1 MPFDIA
7 RFTAEREARGGTLGA
22 AIRWAELTAS
32 TNDDALS
39 AARAGA
45 AHGALFGAETQ
56 TLGRGRRGSEWFS
69 EAGAGLW
76 FSVLLRPALA
86 AEAAPVLA
94 LCAGLSVREAVA
106 KHVASRV
113 LVKWP
118 NDVLVAPGPLSGVP
132 GGADHRKVAGVLVE
146 SQITGSRLSWAVVGI
161 GLNVLQTAFP
171 EAISTTATSLELLQ
185 AGAERR
191 ETLLAHVLEA
201 FETRVTRLETR
212 GMVSVAEELRQHDAL
227 LGRRLRVDE
236 RSGTGAGIDDSG
248 RLLLQ
253 LESGTV
259 DACVSGHI
267 ELLG

>member
-7 RFTAEREARGGTLGA
+7 RFTAEREARGVTLGA

-76 FSVLLRPALA
+76 FSVLLRRALA
-86 AEAAPVLA
+86 AEAAPGLA

-106 KHVASRV
+106 ARVASRV

-118 NDVLVAPGPLSGVP
+118 NDVLVDA
-132 GGADHRKVAGVLVE
+132 RKVAGVLVE
-146 SQITGSRLSWAVVGI
+146 SQINGSRLSWAVVGI

-171 EAISTTATSLELLQ
+171 KAISTTATSLELLH
-185 AGAERR
+185 AGATGR
-191 ETLLAHVLEA
+191 EALLADVLEA
-201 FETRVTRLETR
+201 LETRLTRLEAR

-227 LGRRLRVDE
+227 LGRQLRVDE

-253 LESGTV
+253 LESGAV
-259 DACVSGHI
+259 EACISGHV
-267 ELLG
+267 ELFPDSVR